1 MSIRL
6 CSLIVSVSDD
16 GASIMTSFVRGDSCD
31 LWSFVTDS
39 HSPELD
45 RRSLAFIRFNTGTG
59 GGSAVIGDAGVLVVV
74 AADGGVLV
82 AVVGDGGVL
91 IVAVVGDGGVLI
103 VAVVGD
109 GGVLIVAVVVVSLS
123 EASSCSLTFG
133 DCSMSRY

>member
-45 RRSLAFIRFNTGTG
+45 RRSLAFIRFNTGAG

-74 AADGGVLV
+74 VGDDGVPVVVAGDGGVLV
-82 AVVGDGGVL
+82 VKAGDGGVRVVVSGDGGVL
-91 IVAVVGDGGVLI
+91 VVT
-103 VAVVGD
+103 
-109 GGVLIVAVVVVSLS
+109 VVVFSLS
-123 EASSCSLTFG
+123 EVSSSSLAPG
-133 DCSMSRY
+133 DCSMFRY